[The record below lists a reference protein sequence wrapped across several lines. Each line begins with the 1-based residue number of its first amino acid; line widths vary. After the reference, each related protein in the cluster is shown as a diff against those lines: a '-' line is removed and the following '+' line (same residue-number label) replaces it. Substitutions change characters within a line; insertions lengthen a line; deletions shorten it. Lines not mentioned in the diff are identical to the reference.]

1 MASNIEEKIAETLKA
16 LPPEKQ
22 EEVLKFAE
30 TLASEPMRGTLSI
43 FQHID
48 DITAQVPDEEWERLP
63 KDASL
68 NVDHYLYGAPKK

>member
-1 MASNIEEKIAETLKA
+1 MSSNIEEKIAETLRA

-43 FQHID
+43 FKQID
-48 DITAQVPDEEWERLP
+48 DITAQVPEEAWDELP
-63 KDASL
+63 KDGSL
-68 NVDHYLYGAPKK
+68 NVDHYLYGVPKK